1 MAGEARSLKPRRLK
15 GHKATA
21 TCCISSS
28 DRPGFIVSSGEDGLI
43 CLFDL
48 RCQDVASTI
57 DVAKGPVSSICFK
70 SGNDDFV
77 YASAGTEI
85 ICLDI
90 RTGSQSEPVETY
102 NYNKDEINQIT
113 LNSKTN
119 VLAAVDDCGDVKIID
134 TNQKRLC
141 KSLRGAHS
149 SICSS
154 AQFIPWKPW
163 ALITGGLDS
172 KLALWDFSKGRKL
185 LVIDYGLQ
193 ENTNLGQS
201 LNPAFVH
208 SIAVP
213 QTDKI
218 LGTSYK
224 ICAVA
229 RGDGVVDVLDL
240 ESELRAITKPRSN
253 KGGGQS
259 ANSHESGEKRI
270 HLDYSSGG
278 HTAAVSCVS
287 FSTFGERGKFLI
299 SGGNDSSVKVWNW
312 SNRFSSLESSSVD
325 DLALSIDI
333 KKKVNWLCTS
343 PTDSENLIVCDTSKV
358 LKVYTV

>member
-1 MAGEARSLKPRRLK
+1 MAGEAKNLKPRRLR
-15 GHKATA
+15 GHKAEA

-28 DRPGFIVSSGEDGLI
+28 SRPGFVASSGEDGLI

-57 DVAKGPVSSICFK
+57 DVAKGPISSLCFK
-70 SGNDDFV
+70 SGNDDLV
-77 YASAGTEI
+77 YASSGTEI
-85 ICLDI
+85 TCLDV
-90 RTGSQSEPVETY
+90 RLGSQSEPVETY
-102 NYNKDEINQIT
+102 NYNKDEINQISFNT
-113 LNSKTN
+113 KSNF
-119 VLAAVDDCGDVKIID
+119 LAAVDDCGDVKIID

-154 AQFIPWKPW
+154 AQFVPWKPW

-172 KLALWDFSKGRKL
+172 KLAIWDFSKARKL
-185 LVIDYGLQ
+185 LVIDYGVP
-193 ENTNLGQS
+193 ENMNLGQC

-218 LGTSYK
+218 LGASYK

-229 RGDGVVDVLDL
+229 RGDGIVDVIDL
-240 ESELRAITKPRSN
+240 ESELRPLTKPRSKN
-253 KGGGQS
+253 GVGQS
-259 ANSHESGEKRI
+259 ANCNESGEKRI
-270 HLDYSSGG
+270 HLDYSLGG

-287 FSTFGERGKFLI
+287 FSTFGEEGKFLI

-312 SNRFSSLESSSVD
+312 LNRFSSLQSSSVD

-333 KKKVNWLCTS
+333 KRKVNWLCTT